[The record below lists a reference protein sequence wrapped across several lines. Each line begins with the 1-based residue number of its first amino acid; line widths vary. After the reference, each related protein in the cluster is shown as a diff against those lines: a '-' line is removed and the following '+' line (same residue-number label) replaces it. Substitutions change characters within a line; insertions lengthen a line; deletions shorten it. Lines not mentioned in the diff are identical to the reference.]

1 MREIKFRAWNTLSD
15 EIRTFE
21 DICGLAIAEF
31 QTETEL
37 KWMQYT
43 GLKDKNGVEIY
54 EGDIVRLEIAYNCD
68 YEYKNPTEVYNHQLK
83 DVLIAISFIEGS
95 FILDSDYI
103 PDDKKTLWL
112 WDKIEVIGNIYENKE
127 LLNV

>member
-1 MREIKFRAWNTLSD
+1 
-15 EIRTFE
+15 
-21 DICGLAIAEF
+21 
-31 QTETEL
+31 
-37 KWMQYT
+37 MQYT